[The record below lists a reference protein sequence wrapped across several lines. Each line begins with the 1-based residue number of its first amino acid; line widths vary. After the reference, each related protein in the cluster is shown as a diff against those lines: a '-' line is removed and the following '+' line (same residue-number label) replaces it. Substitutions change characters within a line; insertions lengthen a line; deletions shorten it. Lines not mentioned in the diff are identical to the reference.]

1 MSKEKLFERF
11 ITENLDN
18 AYRFAFIYV
27 NDRQLAEDIVS
38 DSVVRALKSL
48 HRLKSEEF
56 LKTWFYKII
65 ANTAR
70 SFLKRSSKIVYMEDE
85 KIEKYMVLYEN
96 NSRLYFEEMIKNLP
110 ADYKSIIALRFFEDM
125 KISEISNILDM
136 NENTVKTKLY
146 KALKIL
152 KAEMEGDK

>member
-1 MSKEKLFERF
+1 MSKEKLFGRF

-27 NDRQLAEDIVS
+27 NDQQLAEDIVS

-65 ANTAR
+65 ANTAGI
-70 SFLKRSSKIVYMEDE
+70 F
-85 KIEKYMVLYEN
+85 MV
-96 NSRLYFEEMIKNLP
+96 FIIKP
-110 ADYKSIIALRFFEDM
+110 A
-125 KISEISNILDM
+125 
-136 NENTVKTKLY
+136 V
-146 KALKIL
+146 
-152 KAEMEGDK
+152 